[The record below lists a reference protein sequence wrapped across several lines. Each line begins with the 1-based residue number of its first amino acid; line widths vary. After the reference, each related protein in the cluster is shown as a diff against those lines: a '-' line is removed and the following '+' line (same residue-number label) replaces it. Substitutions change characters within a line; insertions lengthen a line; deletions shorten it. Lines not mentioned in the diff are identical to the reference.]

1 MKKAWV
7 VMPLFITGL
16 TFGTVEKPPCSHPQD
31 SLQFTVMSHPQTT
44 KKAIQLIE
52 RFEGVEEDA
61 YLDQVGVATIGAGMT
76 KYPDGSFVR
85 LGDHCSKQVCR
96 GYLES
101 MIENEYIP
109 ALAAIPGWT
118 RLGPARQAVLISF
131 AWNLGKNFY
140 GRDGFETISNV
151 LGDGA
156 YDPGV
161 YKQMPGALS
170 LYVTANGKVLEG
182 LKRRRNEEGELWM
195 SEDDGV
201 TAFTCVTST
210 FLKKAAIPSIY
221 LSNNGRQGFE
231 ANEFIEVVAVDEVP
245 EDPHAWVTLK
255 DSGERWAIYLPHW
268 QEQNAKSSLDV
279 WEKVDWDDFSSHVSK
294 HLTVGQILQ
303 YDARRKP
310 EVGSKEE
317 EELFNLAGQF
327 DLIVDAWQ
335 GPLGVVSGYRPEP
348 MNTRVGGV
356 PGSYHTK
363 GMALDIYPIGESIG
377 YFYQWISRRWSGGL
391 GDGRTRGF
399 VHIDTRGDGE
409 FHPKADAKPCC
420 LWSYE

>member
-16 TFGTVEKPPCSHPQD
+16 TFGTVERPPCSHPQD

-44 KKAIQLIE
+44 RKAIQLIE

-140 GRDGFETISNV
+140 GGDGFETISNV

-182 LKRRRNEEGELWM
+182 LKREKEGRRRAMDVGGRRG
-195 SEDDGV
+195 DR
-201 TAFTCVTST
+201 
-210 FLKKAAIPSIY
+210 IY
-221 LSNNGRQGFE
+221 LRYQ
-231 ANEFIEVVAVDEVP
+231 
-245 EDPHAWVTLK
+245 H
-255 DSGERWAIYLPHW
+255 LP
-268 QEQNAKSSLDV
+268 
-279 WEKVDWDDFSSHVSK
+279 
-294 HLTVGQILQ
+294 
-303 YDARRKP
+303 
-310 EVGSKEE
+310 
-317 EELFNLAGQF
+317 
-327 DLIVDAWQ
+327 
-335 GPLGVVSGYRPEP
+335 
-348 MNTRVGGV
+348 
-356 PGSYHTK
+356 
-363 GMALDIYPIGESIG
+363 
-377 YFYQWISRRWSGGL
+377 
-391 GDGRTRGF
+391 
-399 VHIDTRGDGE
+399 
-409 FHPKADAKPCC
+409 
-420 LWSYE
+420 